1 MRTRRFRFRWLH
13 PSRAIL
19 NGCAWLCAFA
29 VAGFAIAPA
38 PAQGRSGATAIAAG
52 AAAAATA
59 SAPAPKRTAA
69 SAGQGNGTTLSPG
82 TNAAGPSKAVED
94 ASGAIP
100 PDVARLAAKLESGP
114 PLKGVALQCANLLK
128 LATNLKTAVSQT
140 TKDELSVPVV
150 RDAGEIADMAHK
162 MRDQDA
168 R

>member
-1 MRTRRFRFRWLH
+1 LGVKHAYPSVPLSLASPKSSHFEWLRLAVRLCRRGIRDCARACTGPVWRYGDRGRRRCRRHRVCSGAKEDRRF
-13 PSRAIL
+13 SRA
-19 NGCAWLCAFA
+19 G
-29 VAGFAIAPA
+29 
-38 PAQGRSGATAIAAG
+38 
-52 AAAAATA
+52 
-59 SAPAPKRTAA
+59 KRHNSLARYER
-69 SAGQGNGTTLSPG
+69 GGT
-82 TNAAGPSKAVED
+82 
-94 ASGAIP
+94 IP